1 MYVSFRKIF
10 GLFLTL
16 FLGFSLLNATPA
28 SAGNEYNIQQVR
40 ARYDDAIAK
49 ADAARKDLVAARKR
63 VKTAGDESM
72 RLLGDIRTLKK
83 EETAASVVFAEKQTQ
98 FEEVV
103 RSMYMSGM
111 SNGILDV
118 VVSAGEGN
126 GDGFVQALTT
136 QDYLESVAGYSYGD
150 VDTARNDLALA
161 TAKVE
166 SAKIAYDNAM
176 KEVTD
181 AAIALEAEE
190 TEYAVVAEEEVA
202 AKTAFEDYMNN
213 FSPSTGE
220 LLLGPDDA
228 GCSNWL
234 VRLLYRAGF
243 RGENLREAWA
253 IAMRESGGNEKSIS
267 SSQDYGV
274 FQFNKPTWGSQ
285 DWWDD
290 EAVLTREYNVAVA
303 YRLSDGGR
311 NWLPWG
317 LDGQGRANPLVYQRS
332 GWSPTQ
338 IEEWII
344 KPYVKWYNLY
354 PCVDVQATQNDAVET
369 EATGLL
375 PGVIPTASKS

>member
-1 MYVSFRKIF
+1 MRMFFRNSVIM
-10 GLFLTL
+10 FLIL
-16 FLGFSLLNATPA
+16 FLGFGLLNAAPA

-49 ADAARKDLVAARKR
+49 ADAARKDLVVARKR

-72 RLLGDIRTLKK
+72 RILEDIRTFKE
-83 EETAASVVFAEKQTQ
+83 EETAASVVLAEKQTQ
-98 FEEVV
+98 FDEVV
-103 RSMYMSGM
+103 RTMYMSGM
-111 SNGILDV
+111 SNGVLDV

-126 GDGFVQALTT
+126 GDGFVQALAT

-150 VDTARNDLALA
+150 VNNARSDLALA
-161 TAKVE
+161 AAKVE
-166 SAKIAYDNAM
+166 AAKVAYDNAM

-181 AAIALEAEE
+181 AAVALETAEA
-190 TEYAVVAEEEVA
+190 EYAAVAEEEIA
-202 AKTAFEDYMNN
+202 AKTAFENYMNN

-285 DWWDD
+285 PWWDD
-290 EAVLTREYNVAVA
+290 EAVLTRDYNVAVA

-317 LDGQGRANPLVYQRS
+317 LDGQGRANPLVYERS
-332 GWSPTQ
+332 GWSATQ

-354 PCVDVQATQNDAVET
+354 PCVDTAGTQQENESSPAPSM
-369 EATGLL
+369 GLL
-375 PGVIPTASKS
+375 PVPLTAS